1 METLKDNDQLS
12 NNGHEGEA
20 PKQLKKEIV
29 PVEIPLTKEQL
40 NVIAIYRNKSCNI
53 CDTCIASKISRPTF
67 YKWFNNNLL
76 FKEAIEHVD
85 EEDLDFAES
94 QLRFL
99 MKGQYVLRHKLDVNK
114 EPIPGQY
121 ELDAEGEPIR
131 DYITPIDNAS
141 VMFKLKTKGK
151 KRGYTY
157 RTELTG
163 AEGSALGGFEVN
175 ILPKKKKSE
184 Q

>member
-12 NNGHEGEA
+12 NNGHEGKA
-20 PKQLKKEIV
+20 PAQLKEEK
-29 PVEIPLTKEQL
+29 PAKPLTVQQL
-40 NVIAIYRNKSCNI
+40 NITEIYRNKSCNI
-53 CDTCIASKISRPTF
+53 CDTCIAGKISRPTF
-67 YKWFNNNLL
+67 YKWFNNNPL
-76 FKEAIEHVD
+76 FKETIENID

-99 MKGQYVLRHKLDVNK
+99 MKGQYTLRHKKDNNGN
-114 EPIPGQY
+114 PIPGEY
-121 ELDAEGEPIR
+121 ELDAEGQPIR
-131 DYITPIDNAS
+131 EYITPIDNAS

-163 AEGSALGGFEVN
+163 AEGSALGGFEIN
-175 ILPKKKKSE
+175 ILPKKKKNE